1 MSAHAHPRLGPLT
14 RLAYSLGGVAYGV
27 KGNGFSYFLM
37 FCYSQAFGLPP
48 AQVGTALLLAFLL
61 DAFSDPV
68 IGFLS
73 DNTRS
78 PLGRRHLYMYAAILP
93 VGAAYYMLWNPPDGL
108 GQGGLFW
115 YLVAF
120 AVGVRFLITF
130 YEVPCTALNAELTR
144 DYDERTSLLTQRAVL
159 VYIGGVIMAAST
171 LAFILKERDGVSA
184 FTDAE
189 GFGTYGLIGALV
201 IMASMLV
208 CALGTQHFVPHLTR
222 ADSVPSSFRDGLS
235 QVYQTLKSPSLAA
248 LFGSQL
254 SGFAAFGV
262 STSLIYYL
270 QGYFWGFTS
279 DQSSLITASVL
290 VSAVMALVL
299 GPKLARRMGKRNAAF
314 FLGVVALILAVGPVT
329 LRLMGMMPANGTPAL
344 FWIILVATT
353 LDYACIIAMNA
364 TVGAMFSDLVEEA
377 ELRSGK
383 RSEGLLFAVMTFT
396 RKSVEGIGVLS
407 ASLILALIAFP
418 EGAAPGEVDSATI
431 YRLGAF
437 YAPAVFVFWAL
448 MLAFISRYRISRADH
463 EANLAALAA
472 RAAAQQEDESTPYY

>member
-1 MSAHAHPRLGPLT
+1 MRTSAPPKLGPLT
-14 RLAYSLGGVAYGV
+14 RLAYAFGGVAYGV

-73 DNTRS
+73 DNTKS
-78 PLGRRHLYMYAAILP
+78 PLGRRHIYMYGAILP
-93 VGAAYYMLWNPPDGL
+93 VGVAYYYLWNPPDGM
-108 GQGGLFW
+108 GVEGLFW

-120 AVGVRFLITF
+120 AVGVRLLITF

-159 VYIGGVIMAAST
+159 IYIGGVIMAAST
-171 LAFILKERDGVSA
+171 LYFILQERDGASA

-189 GFGTYGLIGALV
+189 GFGTYGAVGALV

-208 CALGTQHFVPHLTR
+208 CCLGTQHFIPHLTR
-222 ADSVPSSFRDGLS
+222 ASSVPASFRVGLA

-248 LFGSQL
+248 LFASQL
-254 SGFAAFGV
+254 AGFAAFGV
-262 STSLIYYL
+262 STALVYYI

-290 VSAVMALVL
+290 VSALLSLAIGPAMSRRFGKRLTAFSLGAVALV
-299 GPKLARRMGKRNAAF
+299 
-314 FLGVVALILAVGPVT
+314 LAVGPVT
-329 LRLMGMMPANGTPAL
+329 LRLAGLMPANGTPEL
-344 FWIILVATT
+344 FWIVLIVTT

-364 TVGAMFSDLVEEA
+364 TVSAMFSDLVEDA

-407 ASLILALIAFP
+407 ASLILALISFP
-418 EGAAPGEVDSATI
+418 EGAGPGEVDEATI
-431 YRLGAF
+431 YRLGALF
-437 YAPAVFVFWAL
+437 APAVFVFWAL
-448 MLAFISRYRISRADH
+448 MLAFISRYRITREDH
-463 EANLAALAA
+463 AANLAALAA
-472 RAAAQQEDESTPYY
+472 RAAAEQEDAGPHY